1 MQSQFSLRSKKM
13 TKKEYFADPRINAST
28 LKLFA
33 GRDFEPLIALHKM
46 KHGMKESQSMALGTG
61 LHEVM
66 EVGIEAKFEAINA
79 AFKTAG
85 PRENAIEKAK
95 AMATSIRQKIPLDIL
110 MMIESGEKEKAVF
123 SGEYKAMFDVLCNG
137 VGIDY
142 KTTNADSRSEF
153 ERDFF
158 KYNYHIQDFHYRKV
172 GQLNR
177 MIYIV
182 VSTSEPHP
190 VWIYETT
197 TSCQIYGNQEWSEAL
212 ERYHH
217 YKDQDLSTA
226 TAEIIDLLEPA
237 WAFCE
242 EVE

>member
-1 MQSQFSLRSKKM
+1 MN
-13 TKKEYFADPRINAST
+13 KKEYFTDSRINAST

-46 KHGMKESQSMALGTG
+46 HNGMKESQSMALGTG

-66 EVGIEAKFEAINA
+66 EVGIMAKFEAITA
-79 AFKTAG
+79 AYKTVG
-85 PRENAIEKAK
+85 PREAAIEKAK
-95 AMATSIRQKIPLDIL
+95 AMAVSIWQKIPLDIL
-110 MMIESGEKEKAVF
+110 MLIESGEKEKVVF
-123 SGEYKAMFDVLCNG
+123 NGEYKAMFDVVCNG

-142 KTTNADSRSEF
+142 KTTSAESRTEF

-158 KYNYHIQDFHYRKV
+158 KYNYHIQDYHYRKV
-172 GQLNR
+172 GKLGR

-197 TSCQIYGNQEWSEAL
+197 STCRLYGKQQWEESLA
-212 ERYHH
+212 RFYQ
-217 YKDQDLSTA
+217 YKDKDLSTA
-226 TAEIIDLLEPA
+226 TAEIIEMLEPA
-237 WAFCE
+237 WAFNE
-242 EVE
+242 DME

>member
-1 MQSQFSLRSKKM
+1 MN
-13 TKKEYFADPRINAST
+13 KKEYFADSRINAST

-46 KHGMKESQSMALGTG
+46 QNGMKESQSMALGTG
-61 LHEVM
+61 LHEIM
-66 EVGIEAKFEAINA
+66 EVGELAKFEAITA
-79 AFKTAG
+79 AYKTVG
-85 PRENAIEKAK
+85 PREAAIEKAK
-95 AMATSIRQKIPLDIL
+95 AMAKSIYDKIPDEIYALL
-110 MMIESGEKEKAVF
+110 EKGSKEHVVF
-123 SGEYKAMFDVLCNG
+123 NGEYKALYDVLFGN
-137 VGIDY
+137 IAADY
-142 KTTNADSRSEF
+142 KTTSAESRGEF

-158 KYNYHIQDFHYRKV
+158 KYNYHIQDYHYRKV
-172 GQLNR
+172 GKLDR

-197 TSCQIYGNQEWSEAL
+197 TSCQKYGEQQWEKAL
-212 ERYHH
+212 ERYHQ

-226 TAEIIDLLEPA
+226 TAEIIDMMEPT

-242 EVE
+242 ELE

>member
-1 MQSQFSLRSKKM
+1 MN
-13 TKKEYFADPRINAST
+13 KKEYFADSRINAST

-46 KHGMKESQSMALGTG
+46 KNGMKESQSLALGTG
-61 LHEVM
+61 MHEVM
-66 EVGIEAKFEAINA
+66 EVGPLAKFEAINA
-79 AFKTAG
+79 AYKTVG

-95 AMATSIRQKIPLDIL
+95 AMAQSIWQKIPLDIL
-110 MMIESGEKEKAVF
+110 MMIESGEKEKVVF

-142 KTTNADSRSEF
+142 KTSSAESRGEF

-158 KYNYHIQDFHYRKV
+158 KYHYELQDFHYRKV
-172 GQLNR
+172 GKLGR

-197 TSCQIYGNQEWSEAL
+197 STCRLYGKQQWEEAL
-212 ERYHH
+212 DRYYQ
-217 YKDQDLSTA
+217 YKDKDLSTA
-226 TAEIIDLLEPA
+226 TAEIIDMMEPT
-237 WAFCE
+237 WAFNE
-242 EVE
+242 DME